1 MLVLVENGAMEARIH
16 ESRSVPT
23 QARHRGADLTAAII
37 GHIYNIP
44 LDELRA
50 TTRRCARAAFARQVA
65 MYLAHVVYGLSL
77 TEVAAAFGRDRTTA
91 SHACH
96 LIEDLRDNILF
107 DRHMGRLEN
116 VLREAAHIEVAHIER
131 TRLEVVQ

>member
-1 MLVLVENGAMEARIH
+1 MEARVH
-16 ESRSVPT
+16 ESHSIST
-23 QARHRGADLTAAII
+23 QVQHRGADFAAAII

-44 LDELRA
+44 IDELRA

-107 DRHMGRLEN
+107 DRHMGRVEN
-116 VLREAAHIEVAHIER
+116 VLRETAHIEVAHIARPRFEA
-131 TRLEVVQ
+131 V